1 MWQQLEAETTPVAVL
16 HALWMGAAEGFLE
29 GEPLL
34 QRLRG
39 GGEGGGGS
47 SAAMARPHHTPCLD
61 PGRGIVHCIRA
72 ATSSCELREARPGC
86 QRSACQSIS
95 GASQACHI

>member
-39 GGEGGGGS
+39 GGRGVGVLVLLWRG
-47 SAAMARPHHTPCLD
+47 RITHHVL
-61 PGRGIVHCIRA
+61 ILAV
-72 ATSSCELREARPGC
+72 E
-86 QRSACQSIS
+86 
-95 GASQACHI
+95 